1 MEVKSTIKYIV
12 VVIGIVIASFLLQ
25 TVVFPHLELAGVAP
39 NFLVIVTTSFGMM
52 RGRRQGMLVGFSC
65 GLLLD
70 FFSGSVLGLYALLY
84 LYLGYL
90 SGFFKK
96 IFFGD
101 DLKLPLILIG
111 SSDIIYGI
119 IVYVVLFLFRKQYN
133 IGFYL
138 TSVILPET
146 VYTVLVSIPIY
157 YLILEINRWLDK
169 DDKRSSR
176 SLV

>member
-1 MEVKSTIKYIV
+1 
-12 VVIGIVIASFLLQ
+12 
-25 TVVFPHLELAGVAP
+25 
-39 NFLVIVTTSFGMM
+39 
-52 RGRRQGMLVGFSC
+52 MLVGFSC

-119 IVYVVLFLFRKQYN
+119 IVYIVLFLFRKQYN